1 MDLKTNQ
8 NGVSS
13 NPKMTF
19 VVKGKFLNII
29 RFNSE
34 LNNLL
39 AATQINELKI
49 SKAKESKLLLLKVD
63 INFSPPPPNQIYLKS
78 TATISCGIRK
88 AL

>member
-8 NGVSS
+8 NGVSPS
-13 NPKMTF
+13 PKMTF
-19 VVKGKFLNII
+19 EVKGKFLNIT

-49 SKAKESKLLLLKVD
+49 SKVRESNLLLLK
-63 INFSPPPPNQIYLKS
+63 
-78 TATISCGIRK
+78 
-88 AL
+88 